1 MSPMQAR
8 MLSGNT
14 MYAEVQKHQRDQ
26 RIVEHIGLVKRIAYH
41 LISRLPS
48 SVQVDDLI
56 QAGMIGL
63 IEASKH
69 YDPTQGASFE
79 TYAGI
84 RVRGAM
90 LDEVRHADWSPRSLH
105 RKLRQVTEVMRE
117 VENAT
122 GRDAKDTEVAERMGI
137 SLDEFH
143 TIMRDAASA
152 RIFSLDQAE
161 EDGHP
166 LNMGVDDA
174 EPLAI
179 MQQEGFQ
186 AALVKCIAELPEREQ
201 MIMSLYYNDEL
212 NLKEIGQ
219 VLDISESRVC
229 QIHGQALSRI
239 RAKLSDWTGK

>member
-1 MSPMQAR
+1 
-8 MLSGNT
+8 

-26 RIVEHIGLVKRIAYH
+26 RIIDNIGLVKRIAYH

-122 GRDAKDTEVAERMGI
+122 GRDAKDVEVAERMGI

-143 TIMRDAASA
+143 AIMRDASSA
-152 RIFSLDQAE
+152 RLFSLDQAE

-166 LNMGVDDA
+166 LNMGVDEA

-186 AALVKCIAELPEREQ
+186 TALVKCIAELPEREQ

-229 QIHGQALSRI
+229 QLHGQALSRI
-239 RAKLSDWTGK
+239 RAKLSDWTDK